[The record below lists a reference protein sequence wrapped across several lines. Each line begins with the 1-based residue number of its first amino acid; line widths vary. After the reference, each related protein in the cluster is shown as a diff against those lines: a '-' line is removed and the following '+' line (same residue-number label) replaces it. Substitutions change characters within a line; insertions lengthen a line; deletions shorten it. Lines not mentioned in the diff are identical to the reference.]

1 MVDPAM
7 PSLEHVHSLAVNSM
21 PPGRYA
27 DGSLLVE
34 PHTQ

>member
-1 MVDPAM
+1 MVDRAM
-7 PSLEHVHSLAVNSM
+7 PSLELAHSLVVNSM
-21 PPGRYA
+21 PPERYA